1 MTDTILF
8 IKETQTCH
16 YVMVIHTPRLCGEP
30 GFKTRLEQR
39 DEAFIRCREVVD
51 DESALTAVDKSLPDS
66 PYPSQVRTRNPILGA
81 PPTLPT
87 GSVDGAGTD
96 GQKAPLTS
104 AEQLV
109 MQAIGA
115 LLGGGGRGTN
125 PGAAGTDGSSIRVT
139 PGKDGEVIIEFDE
152 PAEGEDPLLGIENVL
167 ENLLTESAGNLQRLQ
182 DILHAAGH
190 DVDGARQPQQQKEG
204 GGNANS
210 DTDGAETRKQK
221 KDEDARTVQHVE
233 L

>member
-1 MTDTILF
+1 MF
-8 IKETQTCH
+8 
-16 YVMVIHTPRLCGEP
+16 
-30 GFKTRLEQR
+30 
-39 DEAFIRCREVVD
+39 
-51 DESALTAVDKSLPDS
+51 SLPQGPEASD
-66 PYPSQVRTRNPILGA
+66 
-81 PPTLPT
+81 
-87 GSVDGAGTD
+87 GTD
-96 GQKAPLTS
+96 DHPL
-104 AEQLV
+104 V
-109 MQAIGA
+109 
-115 LLGGGGRGTN
+115 
-125 PGAAGTDGSSIRVT
+125 VH
-139 PGKDGEVIIEFDE
+139 EV
-152 PAEGEDPLLGIENVL
+152 PENVL

>member
-1 MTDTILF
+1 M
-8 IKETQTCH
+8 
-16 YVMVIHTPRLCGEP
+16 
-30 GFKTRLEQR
+30 
-39 DEAFIRCREVVD
+39 
-51 DESALTAVDKSLPDS
+51 
-66 PYPSQVRTRNPILGA
+66 
-81 PPTLPT
+81 
-87 GSVDGAGTD
+87 
-96 GQKAPLTS
+96 
-104 AEQLV
+104 
-109 MQAIGA
+109 
-115 LLGGGGRGTN
+115 
-125 PGAAGTDGSSIRVT
+125 
-139 PGKDGEVIIEFDE
+139 IIEFDE

-233 L
+233 LWEPKIEKHIIVVIVMIRVRVHINAIPEAQFNSSGSS